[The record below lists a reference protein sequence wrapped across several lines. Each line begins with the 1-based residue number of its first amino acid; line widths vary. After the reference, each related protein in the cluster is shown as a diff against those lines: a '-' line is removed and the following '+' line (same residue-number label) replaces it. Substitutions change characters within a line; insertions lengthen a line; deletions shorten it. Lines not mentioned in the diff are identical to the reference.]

1 MEAMAS
7 GLPVV
12 TTPVNGIPELVQDG
26 VTGLLVPPGRPDLLA
41 DALQRL
47 FADPSVGAELARA
60 ARERVIAEFDIRRI
74 GPSIAAL
81 FESAPGARLT
91 SSPSR

>member
-7 GLPVV
+7 GLQSSP
-12 TTPVNGIPELVQDG
+12 PRERHPRARAGRRDG
-26 VTGLLVPPGRPDLLA
+26 SARAARTSDLLA

-91 SSPSR
+91 SSLSR